1 MGIYIMLSKLT
12 PEGRK
17 TIKERPGRIKEV
29 DQELEAMGMRVIKQ
43 YATLGPYDFINIVEA
58 RDNET
63 VGKVSVDL
71 CSRGTVEIMTLAAIP
86 VEKFISSLKTV
97 KRDISKK
104 AAARKGKGKRD
115 R

>member
-1 MGIYIMLSKLT
+1 MGTYIMLSKLT

-29 DQELEAMGMRVIKQ
+29 DQELEAMGLKVIKQ
-43 YATLGPYDFINIVEA
+43 YATLGPYDFVNIVEA
-58 RDNET
+58 SDNET

-71 CSRGTVEIMTLAAIP
+71 CSRGTIEIMTLAAIP
-86 VEKFISSLKTV
+86 VDKFISSLKTV
-97 KRDISKK
+97 KRVKPKK
-104 AAARKGKGKRD
+104 TTKAKR

>member
-1 MGIYIMLSKLT
+1 MGTYIMLSKLT

-29 DQELEAMGMRVIKQ
+29 DQELEAMGLKVIKQ
-43 YATLGPYDFINIVEA
+43 YATLGPYDFVNIVEA
-58 RDNET
+58 SDNET

-71 CSRGTVEIMTLAAIP
+71 CSRGTIEIMTLAAIP
-86 VEKFISSLKTV
+86 VDKFISSLKTV
-97 KRDISKK
+97 KRVKPKK
-104 AAARKGKGKRD
+104 TAKAKR

>member
-1 MGIYIMLSKLT
+1 MGTYIMLSKLT

-29 DQELEAMGMRVIKQ
+29 DQELEAMGLKVIKQ
-43 YATLGPYDFINIVEA
+43 YATLGPYDFVNIVEA
-58 RDNET
+58 SDNET

-71 CSRGTVEIMTLAAIP
+71 CSRGTIEIMTLAAIP
-86 VEKFISSLKTV
+86 VDKFISSLKTV
-97 KRDISKK
+97 KSFKPKK
-104 AAARKGKGKRD
+104 TTKVKR